1 MKALLYFGLKLKQ
14 IRTSRGLTQQRL
26 ADKLGITKSTI
37 SAYENSSKYPS
48 LEILYNLAIILNVST
63 DYLLGLSNDKDFN
76 IAPLTD
82 EQIELINEL
91 IIQYTHLNNK

>member
-1 MKALLYFGLKLKQ
+1 MLYFGLKLKQ

>member
-82 EQIELINEL
+82 EQIETMRKRIADAL
-91 IIQYTHLNNK
+91 

>member
-1 MKALLYFGLKLKQ
+1 MLYFGLKLKQ

-48 LEILYNLAIILNVST
+48 LEILYNLAIVLNVST